1 MWLHPSPALL
11 SVEGSTAPAPEFRSD
26 HITTMSGHQPQPAQS
41 TAKFPSEPKLFPT
54 FFVNQND
61 KIPLDGFLVTKI
73 PISVK
78 FSTFIFCKNDI
89 VWAGFSGRPLPS

>member
-1 MWLHPSPALL
+1 M
-11 SVEGSTAPAPEFRSD
+11 
-26 HITTMSGHQPQPAQS
+26 
-41 TAKFPSEPKLFPT
+41 FPT

-78 FSTFIFCKNDI
+78 FSTFIFSRMILSGLGSVAAPSPVNAGQGGDHRLLINEAYLATVQLPGRGLIGWKAAQKNSYGADI
-89 VWAGFSGRPLPS
+89 